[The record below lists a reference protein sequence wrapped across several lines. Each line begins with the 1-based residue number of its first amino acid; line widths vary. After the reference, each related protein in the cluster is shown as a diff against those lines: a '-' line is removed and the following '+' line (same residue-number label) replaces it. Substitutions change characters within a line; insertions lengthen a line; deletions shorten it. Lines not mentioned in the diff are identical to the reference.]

1 LVKLNPLKRMLIM
14 ELGVKTMEW
23 RGGRLFILDQRL
35 LPTEIRYLDC
45 VSYKQVYDAIRS
57 LAVRGAPAIGV
68 AAGYGM
74 ALAAWEAI
82 DKKAE
87 NFSKFLSQAGDYLV
101 SSRPT
106 AVNLSWAVQ
115 RINRLADQHK
125 RLAPQKMSALILAEA
140 EKIEQE
146 DVAQCKKIGEWG
158 ESLLPS
164 PCTVLTH
171 CNAGSL
177 ATAGYGTALGVIYA
191 AVLRGK
197 RVQVFCDES
206 RPLLQGSRLTA
217 WELMQSGIP
226 TTIICDDMAAQVMR
240 DKGVD
245 LVVVGADRIAGNGDF
260 ANKIGTY
267 GLAALAH
274 FHSIPFYVAAPTSTI
289 DFSIDSGRGIPIE
302 ERDPAEVTEGMGK
315 RTAPYGAQVYN
326 PAFDITPAELV
337 TSFITERGIHRPP
350 FKTSL
355 KDGLSG

>member
-1 LVKLNPLKRMLIM
+1 LFLVHLTQEDAKM

-23 RGGRLFILDQRL
+23 RDGRLFILDQRL
-35 LPTEIRYLDC
+35 LPTEIKYLDC
-45 VSYKQVYDAIRS
+45 VSYRQVYDAIKT

-74 ALAAWEAI
+74 ALAAQEAV
-82 DKKAE
+82 DNNAK
-87 NFSKFLSQAGDYLV
+87 NFSQFLFQAGDYLV

-106 AVNLSWAVQ
+106 AVNLSWAVE
-115 RINRLADQHK
+115 RIK
-125 RLAPQKMSALILAEA
+125 RLTGTQGKPASKKMLSSILEEA
-140 EKIEQE
+140 KKIEKE

-158 ESLLPS
+158 ESLLPD

-206 RPLLQGSRLTA
+206 RPLLQGSRLSA

-226 TTIICDDMAAQVMR
+226 ATIICDDMSAQVMR

-245 LVVVGADRIAGNGDF
+245 LVIVGADRIAGNGDF

-267 GLAALAH
+267 GLAVLAH
-274 FHSIPFYVAAPTSTI
+274 YHNIPFYVAAPTSTI
-289 DFSIDSGRGIPIE
+289 DFNIESGDEIPIE
-302 ERDPAEVTEGMGK
+302 ERDPVEITEGMGR

-337 TSFITERGIHRPP
+337 TGFITERGIHRPP
-350 FKTSL
+350 FETSL

>member
-1 LVKLNPLKRMLIM
+1 MFLVHLTQEDAKM

-23 RGGRLFILDQRL
+23 RDGRLFILDQRL
-35 LPTEIRYLDC
+35 LPTEIKYLDC
-45 VSYKQVYDAIRS
+45 VSYRQVYDAIKT

-74 ALAAWEAI
+74 ALAAQEAV
-82 DKKAE
+82 DNNAK
-87 NFSKFLSQAGDYLV
+87 NFSQFLFQAGDYLV

-106 AVNLSWAVQ
+106 AVNLSWAVE
-115 RINRLADQHK
+115 RIK
-125 RLAPQKMSALILAEA
+125 RLTGTQGKPASKKMLSSILEEA
-140 EKIEQE
+140 KKIEKE

-158 ESLLPS
+158 ESLLPD

-206 RPLLQGSRLTA
+206 RPLLQGSRLSA

-226 TTIICDDMAAQVMR
+226 ATIICDDMSAQVMR

-245 LVVVGADRIAGNGDF
+245 LVIVGADRIAGNGDF

-267 GLAALAH
+267 GLAVLAH
-274 FHSIPFYVAAPTSTI
+274 YHNIPFYVAAPTSTI
-289 DFSIDSGRGIPIE
+289 DFNIKSGAEIPIE
-302 ERDPAEVTEGMGK
+302 ERDPVEITEGMGK

-337 TSFITERGIHRPP
+337 TGFITERGIHRPP
-350 FKTSL
+350 FETSL

>member
-1 LVKLNPLKRMLIM
+1 M

-23 RGGRLFILDQRL
+23 RDGRLFILDQRL
-35 LPTEIRYLDC
+35 LPTEIKYLDC
-45 VSYKQVYDAIRS
+45 VSYRQVYDAIKT

-74 ALAAWEAI
+74 ALAAQEAI
-82 DKKAE
+82 DNNAK
-87 NFSKFLSQAGDYLV
+87 NFSQFLFQAGDYLV

-106 AVNLSWAVQ
+106 AVNLSWAVE
-115 RINRLADQHK
+115 RIK
-125 RLAPQKMSALILAEA
+125 RLTGTQGKPAPQKMLSLILEEA
-140 EKIEQE
+140 KKIEKE

-158 ESLLPS
+158 QSLLPD

-206 RPLLQGSRLTA
+206 RPLLQGSRLSA

-226 TTIICDDMAAQVMR
+226 ATIICDDMSAQVMR

-245 LVVVGADRIAGNGDF
+245 LVIVGADRIAGNGDF
-260 ANKIGTY
+260 ANKVGTY
-267 GLAALAH
+267 GLAVLAH
-274 FHSIPFYVAAPTSTI
+274 YHNIPFYTAAPTSTI
-289 DFSIDSGRGIPIE
+289 DFNIKSGAEIPIE
-302 ERDPAEVTEGMGK
+302 ERDPVEITEGMGK

-350 FKTSL
+350 FETSL